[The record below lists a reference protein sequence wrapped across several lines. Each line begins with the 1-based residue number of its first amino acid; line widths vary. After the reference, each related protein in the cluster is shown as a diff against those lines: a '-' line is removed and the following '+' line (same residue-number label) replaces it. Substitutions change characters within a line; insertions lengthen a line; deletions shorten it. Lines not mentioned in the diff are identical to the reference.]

1 MRQWLNSLIL
11 VGICLL
17 GMPLLSNIS
26 SVSAQNTSQTLL
38 QGRVIDAQT
47 GESMPFVQIEF
58 VGSQI
63 GTTSDIDGYFT
74 LSTTKGYTL
83 VSFSMIGYK
92 TYRKSVRRGSTNK
105 NMVIEIEPDMYA
117 LDEVVIHPPKKQEH
131 YKRKGNP
138 AVELLKNVIAHRD
151 SNRLVKESSF
161 RVQQYEKL
169 TFALDPFD
177 FDLNKNRTARS
188 FKVLEKYVD
197 TTELDTTPYMNLS
210 LRETIKDI
218 YNVNGKRS
226 EKTVVTA
233 KHWEGMDEFF
243 DNGGLSSNIQYMFQ
257 PVDIY
262 DNNIEL
268 VLNKF
273 ISPIS
278 TTMANAY
285 YHYYIMDTIMVDG
298 YECIDLAFVPVNSES
313 WAFTGH
319 LYITND
325 STYALRK
332 YVMAVP
338 PAINMNWVNRIKIT
352 QTYKQLPT
360 GHWVEDKNVTEV
372 NFALYKKMKHTI
384 YGKQTR
390 IGMDYEI
397 GALAPDSL
405 FGPMSGNEATLKN
418 ASKYKRADWEG
429 MRPIPLGKT
438 ETLHGPFIDDLT
450 SIPLIRTAIVAYNLV
465 MEEYIPTTRD
475 LLFDN
480 SKWDFGPF
488 FTLYSYNGVEGS
500 RLRIGGMTTANV
512 SPHWFFRGYAAYGFK
527 DKRPKGSAALIYS
540 FNPKEYHPQES
551 LRHALYLTGSYDL
564 EVPGHS
570 YGIIGRDHIFMSVD
584 PGAWRDPTKWNRRM
598 WYVAKAQ
605 LKYEKEWP
613 NRFSVIA
620 YTEYENTE
628 ATGDLSFLRFNADG
642 SRTDVGFYQSWNTAL
657 QLRYSP
663 GAPIYN
669 NRMGVESVF
678 NLAKNA
684 PIFRLN
690 HELSYMFPDRE
701 SRGLLINKTDFSAE
715 YRFYLSSFGYID
727 ARLDAGI
734 VWNQKN
740 VPYPKLYMPKTN
752 RAIFLNPKAFNMM
765 QTMEFLMD
773 KYVQVNLS
781 YHMKGMIFN
790 RIPLIKKLQLREVV
804 SFAAL
809 WGDLSKGNN
818 PDTEREGLYAFPIE
832 GQTRAMSWRRAPY
845 MELSVGIE
853 NIFKFVRIEYIRRL
867 NYNNEPGNPLGPWD
881 KNGIKFTFST
891 TI

>member
-1 MRQWLNSLIL
+1 
-11 VGICLL
+11 
-17 GMPLLSNIS
+17 
-26 SVSAQNTSQTLL
+26 
-38 QGRVIDAQT
+38 
-47 GESMPFVQIEF
+47 
-58 VGSQI
+58 
-63 GTTSDIDGYFT
+63 
-74 LSTTKGYTL
+74 
-83 VSFSMIGYK
+83 MIGYK
-92 TYRKSVRRGSTNK
+92 TYRKTVRRGSSNK
-105 NMVIEIEPDMYA
+105 NLLIQMDVAEYA
-117 LDEVVIHPPKKQEH
+117 LDEVIIHPPKKQEH

-138 AVELLKNVIAHRD
+138 AVDLLKNIIAHKD
-151 SNRLVKESSF
+151 SNRLVKENSF
-161 RVQQYEKL
+161 SVQQYEKL
-169 TFALDPFD
+169 TFAIAPFD
-177 FDLNKNRTARS
+177 FDLNKNRTART

-197 TTELDTTPYMNLS
+197 TTVLDTTPYLNIS
-210 LRETIKDI
+210 LRETMRDI
-218 YNVNGKRS
+218 YHVKGKRFD
-226 EKTVVTA
+226 KIVNTA
-233 KHWEGMDEFF
+233 KHWEGLDEFF
-243 DNGGLSSNIQYMFQ
+243 DNGGLNSNIQYLFQ

-262 DNNIEL
+262 DNTIEL

-278 TTMANAY
+278 SSMANAY

-313 WAFTGH
+313 WSFTGH
-319 LYITND
+319 LYIVND

-338 PAINMNWVNRIKIT
+338 PSINMNWVNRIKIT

-360 GHWVEDKNVTEV
+360 GHWVEDQNTTEV
-372 NFALYKKMKHTI
+372 NFALFKKMKHTI

-390 IGMDYEI
+390 IGMDYQI

-405 FGPMSGNEATLKN
+405 FGPMSSNETTLKN
-418 ASKYKRADWEG
+418 ATKYKRAQWDN
-429 MRPIPLGKT
+429 MRPMPLDYT
-438 ETLHGPFIDDLT
+438 ETLYGPFMDDLAT
-450 SIPLIRTAIVAYNLV
+450 VPLFITAMTAYNLIT
-465 MEEYIPTTRD
+465 EEYIPTTHNM
-475 LLFDN
+475 LFEN

-488 FTLYSYNGVEGS
+488 FSTFSYNGIEGP

-512 SPHWFFRGYAAYGFK
+512 SPHWFVRTYVAYGFH

-540 FNPKEYHPQES
+540 FNPKDYHPQES

-570 YGIIGRDHIFMSVD
+570 YGVVGRDHIFMSID
-584 PGAWRDPTKWNRRM
+584 PSAWFDASKWNRRM
-598 WYVAKAQ
+598 WYVGKVQ
-605 LKYEKEWP
+605 LKYEKEWA

-628 ATGDLSFLRFNADG
+628 ATGDLSFNRINADG
-642 SRTDVGFYQSWNTAL
+642 SRTDVGSYQSWNTAV

-669 NRMGVESVF
+669 NRQGVESVF
-678 NLAKNA
+678 NLARNA
-684 PIFRLN
+684 PIFRFN
-690 HELSYMFPDRE
+690 HEMDLMFPDD
-701 SRGLLINKTDFSAE
+701 SRRIFINKTDLSAE

-727 ARLDAGI
+727 SRLEAGI

-740 VPYPKLYMPKTN
+740 VPYPKLYLPKTN

-765 QTMEFLMD
+765 QTMEFMMD
-773 KYVQVNLS
+773 KYVQINLS

-790 RIPLIKKLQLREVV
+790 RIPFLKKLQLREVV
-804 SFAAL
+804 SFAGI
-809 WGDLSKGNN
+809 WGDLSRGNDPHSDIN
-818 PDTEREGLYAFPIE
+818 EGLYEFPIE
-832 GQTRAMSWRRAPY
+832 NQTRGMSWRNAPY

-853 NIFKFVRIEYIRRL
+853 NIFKFIRIEYIRRL
-867 NYNNEPGNPLGPWD
+867 NYNNLLGPWE